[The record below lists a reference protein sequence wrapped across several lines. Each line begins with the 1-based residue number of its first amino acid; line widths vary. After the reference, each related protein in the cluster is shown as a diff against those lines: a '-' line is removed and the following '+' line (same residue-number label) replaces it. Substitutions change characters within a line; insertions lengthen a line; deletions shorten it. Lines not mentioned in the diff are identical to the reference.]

1 MAFYRGPRIVT
12 SGLVL
17 ALDAA
22 NPKSYAYGSTL
33 WNDLS
38 GNLNSGS
45 LNNAPAL
52 NNDGFGS
59 LVFDGSTNYAST
71 ANTITLT
78 TATFI
83 SWVNL
88 NGSQP
93 SYTGIILSRIDD
105 NTATGLG
112 LSYGNTP
119 TTNQLGYLWN
129 GALNTYSWN
138 SGLIVPTNTWCMVAI
153 SVSSTS
159 ATAYLCQSSG
169 ITSAT
174 NTVNHSSV
182 SNKFDIGRDPYFL
195 GGRFFRGNIA
205 QSLLYNRAL
214 TATEIIQNYN
224 AIGSRFQYPLANIST
239 YLTLTQAAGLSIY
252 DNTIENT
259 TYLARYSSYASA
271 SAFALVNEPII

>member
-1 MAFYRGPRIVT
+1 MIHGPKPIVT
-12 SGLVL
+12 NGLVL
-17 ALDAA
+17 HLDAA
-22 NPKSYAYGSTL
+22 NIRSYPKSGVT
-33 WNDLS
+33 WTDLS
-38 GNLNSGS
+38 GNNNTGTIVNSPTFNSG
-45 LNNAPAL
+45 NQE
-52 NNDGFGS
+52 S
-59 LVFDGSTNYAST
+59 LVFNGTTQYVTT

-93 SYTGIILSRIDD
+93 SYTGIIVSRISDA
-105 NTATGLG
+105 TATGLG
-112 LSYGNTP
+112 SSYGNTP

-138 SGLIVPTNTWCMVAI
+138 SGLIIPTNAWCMVAV

-169 ITSAT
+169 ITSTT

-182 SNKFDIGRDPYFL
+182 SNNFNVGRDPYSL
-195 GGRFFRGNIA
+195 GGRFFNGNIA

-214 TATEIIQNYN
+214 SATEIQQNYN
-224 AIGSRFQYPLANIST
+224 ATKGRFNLI
-239 YLTLTQAAGLSIY
+239 
-252 DNTIENT
+252 
-259 TYLARYSSYASA
+259 
-271 SAFALVNEPII
+271 